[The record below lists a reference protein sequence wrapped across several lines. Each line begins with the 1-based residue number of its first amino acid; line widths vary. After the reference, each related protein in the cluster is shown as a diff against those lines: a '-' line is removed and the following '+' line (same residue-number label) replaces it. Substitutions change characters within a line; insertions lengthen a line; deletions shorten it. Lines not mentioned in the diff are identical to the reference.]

1 MARPLMVS
9 SGGSNLL
16 HRRGSNPSKRSIHKQ
31 AVSSASQLRSDK
43 SQQHSSAKHTLHDK
57 KELVLAIDVHEHHHH
72 HTSISDDND
81 IIQSPVLYCEVPD
94 AYDNYLSD
102 NYAANDI
109 DSMYPGELEEAVAT
123 NFNVGQQLYSHLTS
137 SQELQYD
144 DRYNRT
150 SVERSFRSLNQL

>member
-1 MARPLMVS
+1 M
-9 SGGSNLL
+9 

-102 NYAANDI
+102 NYVPNDM
-109 DSMYPGELEEAVAT
+109 DSMYPEALEEAVAT

-150 SVERSFRSLNQL
+150 CDERSF